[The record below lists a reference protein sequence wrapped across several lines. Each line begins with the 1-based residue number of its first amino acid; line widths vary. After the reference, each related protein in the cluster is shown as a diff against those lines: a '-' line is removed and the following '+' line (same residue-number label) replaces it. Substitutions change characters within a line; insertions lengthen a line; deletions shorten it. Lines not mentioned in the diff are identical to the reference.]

1 VNDSVAVQPTTTA
14 AKPEMET
21 VMAIHKL
28 PVVKRPIKI
37 QNNGSPK
44 IIYRVIR
51 DIQHIKNSSQLGT
64 ATIQGKSCMVRSQGN
79 YWVVV

>member
-1 VNDSVAVQPTTTA
+1 MPMP
-14 AKPEMET
+14 KP
-21 VMAIHKL
+21 
-28 PVVKRPIKI
+28 PVVKQPIKL

-51 DIQHIKNSSQLGT
+51 EIQYLKNNSQLGT
-64 ATIQGKSCMVRSQGN
+64 ATIKGKSCMVRSQGN